1 MPNVSIE
8 PELYKRVEETARE
21 NRASENEVLAE
32 ALRQFFWE
40 LDRRKISA
48 ESKAY
53 QQQHTHLKAQYLGQY
68 VAIDGG
74 QVVDHDTDFA
84 ALRHR
89 VRERF
94 GRTAIMITRVEETV
108 ETAFTRH
115 GFRMEPSPK

>member
-21 NRASENEVLAE
+21 SRASENEVLAE
-32 ALRQFFWE
+32 ALHQFFWE

-53 QQQHTHLKAQYLGQY
+53 QQQHAKLKAQYLGYY
-68 VAIDGG
+68 VAMDGG
-74 QVVDHDTDFA
+74 QVVDHDSDFA

-94 GRTAIMITRVEETV
+94 GRTAIMITLVEEMV

-115 GFRMEPSPK
+115 GFRMEPSLK